1 MRRKKIM
8 QPDIT
13 TLRNSAARPPGAH
26 IDSLIDLIHATAT
39 APTEKLKAAETP
51 EKYGANTPQKK
62 IKKSVDTDCA
72 Q

>member
-13 TLRNSAARPPGAH
+13 TLRNP
-26 IDSLIDLIHATAT
+26 
-39 APTEKLKAAETP
+39 ENLKAAETP